1 MNKKHEKLGE
11 EKISK
16 LLWQQSTPAM
26 IGLLFVSIYNFVDAI
41 FIGQG
46 VGPLGIAGLA
56 VAMPIHMIIMALA
69 QTIGVGS
76 ASIISRALGAG
87 YHNKAANT
95 LGHFFTLIILVSAV
109 SSGIGLMFLHPL
121 LELFGASKDI
131 LPYSAE
137 YLEIILIGTV
147 FLSFAAGSNNVIR
160 AEGNARF
167 AMIVITIS
175 ALVNLILDPIFIF
188 GFNMGM
194 RGAALATIIGFLIA
208 ALIVAYYFVSKKGS
222 IPIRFENLKP
232 TMKLTKEI
240 FSVGA
245 ASFARQ
251 AAASFMIVI
260 INNSLKYYGA
270 DLAIAAYGIIM
281 RISMLIFMPMFG
293 LVQGMQPI
301 LGYNYGADK
310 LRRAREVIIKA
321 ILSSTY
327 IAIGAFIILYIF
339 AEGIISWFTT
349 DQSLIN
355 LTAEALRI
363 VILALPLTGI
373 QIVGGGLFQ
382 SIGKSVQAFIISILR
397 QVICLLPAI
406 LIIPIYYG
414 LDGIFIAIPVAD
426 FAAAFIVIALT
437 LRQLKHF
444 GRHKETA

>member
-1 MNKKHEKLGE
+1 MKQNHEQLGE

-56 VAMPIHMIIMALA
+56 VALPIHMIIMALA

-87 YHNKAANT
+87 HHKKAAGT
-95 LGHFFTLIILVSAV
+95 LGHFFTLIILVSAI
-109 SSGIGLMFLHPL
+109 SSGLGLIFLHPL

-131 LPYSAE
+131 LPYSAD
-137 YLEIILIGTV
+137 YLGIILMGTI
-147 FLSFAAGSNNVIR
+147 FLSFAAGGNNVIR
-160 AEGNARF
+160 AEGNAKF

-175 ALVNLILDPIFIF
+175 AVINLILDPIFIF
-188 GFNMGM
+188 GFDMGM
-194 RGAALATIIGFLIA
+194 QGAALATIIGFFIA
-208 ALIVAYYFVSKKGS
+208 AVIAGYYFAAGKGS
-222 IPIRFENLKP
+222 IPIKLSDLKLNF
-232 TMKLTKEI
+232 KITKEI

-251 AAASFMIVI
+251 AAASFMVVI

-281 RISMLIFMPMFG
+281 RITMLIFMPMFG
-293 LVQGMQPI
+293 IVQGMQPI

-321 ILSSTY
+321 ILISTY
-327 IAIGAFIILYIF
+327 IAIGAFIILFIF

-349 DQSLIN
+349 DQGLIS
-355 LTAEALRI
+355 LTAGALRI

-373 QIVGGGLFQ
+373 QVVGGGLFQ

-397 QVICLLPAI
+397 QVLCLLPAI
-406 LIIPIYYG
+406 LIIPIYLG
-414 LDGIFIAIPVAD
+414 LDGIFIAVPVAD

-437 LRQLKHF
+437 VRQLKHF
-444 GRHKETA
+444 GRHSETA